1 MLASLQAGQELAQ
14 LLEAKG
20 RRRGTMDFESS
31 EARFFLDRNGTCV
44 DILPRSQG
52 LSEKMIEQFMIL
64 ANQAAALYAKC
75 LKSPLCTVSMKTRT
89 QNVSTPFS
97 SLRRDWDCG
106 PGESKRE
113 SGLRIYPISLRQ
125 AEGTPAQNIINHQ
138 VLRTLAKARYDN
150 KPLGHF
156 GLNLDDYCHFTSP
169 IRRYPDTAI
178 HRILTGVAEGITVDR
193 LQKKYQ
199 DFSREAAVLSS
210 ACELRAQRA
219 ERQAEKVLYGGI
231 YAPAFGRNL

>member
-1 MLASLQAGQELAQ
+1 
-14 LLEAKG
+14 
-20 RRRGTMDFESS
+20 
-31 EARFFLDRNGTCV
+31 
-44 DILPRSQG
+44 
-52 LSEKMIEQFMIL
+52 MIL

-75 LKSPLCTVSMKTRT
+75 LENPPLCTVSMKTRT

-113 SGLRIYPISLRQ
+113 SGLRIYPICCGRRREPPPKS
-125 AEGTPAQNIINHQ
+125 IINHQ

-193 LQKKYQ
+193 LQ
-199 DFSREAAVLSS
+199 
-210 ACELRAQRA
+210 
-219 ERQAEKVLYGGI
+219 
-231 YAPAFGRNL
+231 